1 MVKTAA
7 EKQNEILEI
16 QMLGDFSLRRG
27 DSVLSGNTVR
37 GKQVWSLLE
46 YIIVNRHNEI
56 SMERLI
62 QALWNDDEIEDP
74 ANALKNLAYRLRAKL
89 KESLGEH
96 NQEYIIFKHGAYAW
110 NAAIPCIID
119 ADEMETAYKAAKQN
133 NLSKEMQLS
142 YYGKVVDLYK
152 GNFMPQSSYK
162 EWVAPFT
169 VHYQR
174 IYMESVAKYCELLL
188 ERSEFQKAEEVCR
201 RAIAI
206 DPFVEMNHALLI
218 KAFTGSRNTN
228 KAIEHYNYVSKLYYD
243 ELGVRPSNLI
253 KEPYLEAVKKDT
265 EIEQDITSIKES
277 LKEKSEV
284 KGAIYCNYE
293 EFKIIY
299 RRDARA
305 AMRSGKSAFIAV
317 LNVKEKGGR
326 KISKYNFDENFNK
339 IKNAIVSSL
348 RKDDIVTR
356 YGRTQFLLILSNLT
370 YENSN
375 IVLQRLVK
383 KINES
388 GIKGSFEVTGQV
400 QPLDPIELEERHDP
414 D

>member
-1 MVKTAA
+1 MVKSAA

-27 DSVLSGNTVR
+27 DYVLSGDTVR
-37 GKQVWSLLE
+37 GKQIWSLLE
-46 YIIVNRHNEI
+46 YILVNRHNEI
-56 SMERLI
+56 SMDGLI
-62 QALWNDDEIEDP
+62 QALWSDDEIEDP

-89 KESLGEH
+89 KKSLGEH
-96 NQEYIIFKHGAYAW
+96 NIEYIIFKHGAYAW
-110 NAAIPCIID
+110 NKAVPCIID
-119 ADEMETAYKAAKQN
+119 ADEMEAAYKAARQN
-133 NLSKEMQLS
+133 NLSKDMQLS
-142 YYGKVVDLYK
+142 YYGRVVDIYK
-152 GNFMPQSSYK
+152 GNFMPQSSFK

-188 ERSEFQKAEEVCR
+188 ERAEYQKVEEVCR

-206 DPFVEMNHALLI
+206 DPFVEVNHALLI
-218 KAFTGSRNTN
+218 KAFSDSRNLN
-228 KAIEHYNYVSKLYYD
+228 KAIDHYNYVSKLYYD
-243 ELGVRPSNLI
+243 ELGVRPSDLI
-253 KEPYLEAVKKDT
+253 TEPYLEAVKKGAA
-265 EIEQDITSIKES
+265 IEQDITSIKEG
-277 LKEKSEV
+277 LKETNDV

-305 AMRSGKSAFIAV
+305 AMRSGNSAFIAV

-326 KISKYNFDENFNK
+326 QISKSNFDENFEK

-375 IVLQRLVK
+375 MVLQRLVK

-388 GIKGSFEVTGQV
+388 GIKGSFEVIGQV
-400 QPLDPIELEERHDP
+400 QPLDPIELEENHDT